1 MPRQLLSDCL
11 NEIFEHLEDDKITLH
26 SCLLVNRLF
35 CEIAIKILWRN
46 IWNFK
51 YSIIYKPYYRTH
63 VPSAII
69 NTLIA
74 CLPNESKNLLND
86 NGIFLINPSI
96 IQKPPL
102 FNYPSFCKVL
112 SIHGIDQMIHY
123 ILENNHLLITTK
135 SLKFNKYLLSQEIL
149 KMFMNQISSLKS
161 LNYYS
166 GYSKKVQNIMFIH
179 LPESKF
185 CLSNLFELNCSSD
198 IYSEFFYQIS
208 QICQNIKSLNIK
220 FENFISDGLIDLIS
234 LQNNLK
240 SLTLRYYD
248 NKNDLSNN
256 NVIYST
262 LSKFLIILT
271 KLRIEAY
278 YLPLSFI
285 SNFLN
290 LQEIILSLE
299 SEDSFD
305 DFNHLQF
312 INFKNLKILKFLFKI
327 SRINLLIKFLEINGK
342 NLLEFCIDYDHDYSL
357 NLAIAKFCPNLK
369 ILSTIFMNNELETLK
384 LILNNCKYLENI
396 KVQNGIEDLDNKE
409 FFETLAIYSPKN
421 FFKLEIDYCSFGSL
435 KLLCE
440 KLDEFF
446 INWKNRNPLKLIS
459 LIIVTDYRE
468 NIDLE
473 VNENMDIIK
482 KYMNLGIIK
491 KFRTRKYDDEECWNS
506 F

>member
-166 GYSKKVQNIMFIH
+166 
-179 LPESKF
+179 
-185 CLSNLFELNCSSD
+185 
-198 IYSEFFYQIS
+198 
-208 QICQNIKSLNIK
+208 
-220 FENFISDGLIDLIS
+220 
-234 LQNNLK
+234 
-240 SLTLRYYD
+240 
-248 NKNDLSNN
+248 
-256 NVIYST
+256 
-262 LSKFLIILT
+262 
-271 KLRIEAY
+271 
-278 YLPLSFI
+278 
-285 SNFLN
+285 
-290 LQEIILSLE
+290 
-299 SEDSFD
+299 
-305 DFNHLQF
+305 
-312 INFKNLKILKFLFKI
+312 
-327 SRINLLIKFLEINGK
+327 EINGK